1 RIFMRQISLTDYF
14 CKGLMQ
20 IFEYRICLMITVF
33 CLICLKTPIFR
44 LNQIIF
50 AETLKNLPYLPDRH
64 QAFVVVAEKNILKV
78 RIPNQ
83 SPKYRNHIRF

>member
-1 RIFMRQISLTDYF
+1 
-14 CKGLMQ
+14 
-20 IFEYRICLMITVF
+20 MITVF
-33 CLICLKTPIFR
+33 CLICLKTPVFR

-50 AETLKNLPYLPDRH
+50 AGTLKNLPYLPDRH

-83 SPKYRNHIRF
+83 SLKYRNHIRF